1 MRFKLVIDKTQ
12 EETVV
17 ATVHERSRLTDE
29 MELLVLQHDGSDRI
43 AAYTEDGMRMLPFS
57 DIECITVLDGK
68 TYAVTR
74 SGERCRLKLRLY
86 ELEAMLPASFI
97 RINKSA
103 LANEAHLERFTASFN
118 GAVDAVFRSGYREY
132 VSRRC
137 FAEIKKEV
145 RSRMKQYCL
154 TFLKRGLLAASG
166 GPLILAMIYGILGA
180 NGQVT
185 SLAPGEVCMGI
196 VTVTLLAF
204 IAAGIGVVYQIER
217 LPLLSATAI
226 HAGSLYLDYLLIY
239 LLNNWI
245 PQDWAFIGVFT
256 LCFAVGYALIW
267 GIILLSIRHR
277 TNRINRHLRG
287 GK

>member
-103 LANEAHLERFTASFN
+103 LANEAHLERFTA
-118 GAVDAVFRSGYREY
+118 
-132 VSRRC
+132 
-137 FAEIKKEV
+137 
-145 RSRMKQYCL
+145 
-154 TFLKRGLLAASG
+154 
-166 GPLILAMIYGILGA
+166 
-180 NGQVT
+180 
-185 SLAPGEVCMGI
+185 
-196 VTVTLLAF
+196 
-204 IAAGIGVVYQIER
+204 
-217 LPLLSATAI
+217 
-226 HAGSLYLDYLLIY
+226 
-239 LLNNWI
+239 
-245 PQDWAFIGVFT
+245 
-256 LCFAVGYALIW
+256 CFAVGYALIW

>member
-1 MRFKLVIDKTQ
+1 MKFKLIIDKTR

-226 HAGSLYLDYLLIY
+226 HAGALYLDYLLIY

-245 PQDWAFIGVFT
+245 PRDWAFIGVFT

>member
-1 MRFKLVIDKTQ
+1 MRFKLAIDKTQ

-17 ATVHERSRLTDE
+17 ATVHERSCLTDE

-226 HAGSLYLDYLLIY
+226 HAGALYLDYLLIY

-245 PQDWAFIGVFT
+245 PRDWAFIGVFT

>member
-1 MRFKLVIDKTQ
+1 
-12 EETVV
+12 
-17 ATVHERSRLTDE
+17 
-29 MELLVLQHDGSDRI
+29 
-43 AAYTEDGMRMLPFS
+43 
-57 DIECITVLDGK
+57 
-68 TYAVTR
+68 
-74 SGERCRLKLRLY
+74 
-86 ELEAMLPASFI
+86 
-97 RINKSA
+97 
-103 LANEAHLERFTASFN
+103 
-118 GAVDAVFRSGYREY
+118 
-132 VSRRC
+132 
-137 FAEIKKEV
+137 
-145 RSRMKQYCL
+145 MKQYCL

-226 HAGSLYLDYLLIY
+226 HAGALYLDYLLIY

-245 PQDWAFIGVFT
+245 PRDWAFIGVFT

-287 GK
+287 ENRFLTICATASCCPLQCITYFTSSTASVSSPTYLSPAFRRWTRRCTCCTHGSWRHFS